1 MTIFYYYGFWSVYFV
16 LAFIM
21 DTELENGLIRSI
33 KVGITIEIQIKTI
46 ILILDIFK
54 TIFVFLLGV
63 VLGYYEGT
71 RRK

>member
-1 MTIFYYYGFWSVYFV
+1 
-16 LAFIM
+16 M

-54 TIFVFLLGV
+54 TIFVFLVGV
-63 VLGYYEGT
+63 ILGYYEGI